1 MSLPPRPSLSAV
13 PSVTSATVAAL
24 RRQIERLEGGAQAR
38 APLPFGIAG
47 LDDHLPGGGLA
58 RGALHEAVEA
68 GPAAE
73 FAGSATLFTAGIA
86 TRLEGPVL
94 WCLTRRDLFA
104 PGLAAAGLVPGR
116 IIYAEAGRD
125 REVLPL
131 VEEGLRERGLAA
143 VVGEVT
149 RLSLIA
155 SRRLQ
160 LAAEASGVTALLLRR
175 WWTVAEKDLAALPS
189 AAVTRWR
196 IAPAATEP
204 APAPAPGLGRV
215 QWQVDL
221 VRCRGGAP
229 RSWILE
235 AYDATGRLALPASL
249 ARRPD
254 QTPIRRAAA
263 Q

>member
-1 MSLPPRPSLSAV
+1 MSPPPRPSLSAI

-24 RRQIERLEGGAQAR
+24 RRQIERLEGSAQAR
-38 APLPFGIAG
+38 PSLPFGIAAV
-47 LDDHLPGGGLA
+47 DDHLPGGGLA
-58 RGALHEAVEA
+58 RGALHEVIEA

-73 FAGSATLFTAGIA
+73 FAGSASLFTAGIA
-86 TRLEGPVL
+86 ARLKGPVL

-104 PGLAAAGLVPGR
+104 PGLAQAGLAPGR
-116 IIYAEAGRD
+116 VIYAEAGRD
-125 REVLPL
+125 RDVLPL
-131 VEEGLRERGLAA
+131 VEEGLRERGLAT

-196 IAPAATEP
+196 IAPAASEP
-204 APAPAPGLGRV
+204 EPPALGLGCAK
-215 QWQVDL
+215 WQVDL

-235 AYDATGRLALPASL
+235 ACDAKGRLAVPAAL
-249 ARRPD
+249 ADGPNPAAARRA
-254 QTPIRRAAA
+254 IA